1 MANTKY
7 SDPIAA
13 SAMTID
19 AIAIRIFMSGGGEI
33 RTLESLSTLPPFQDG
48 ALDRYATPPCV
59 AVIPRIP
66 LLCLL
71 PEERCDTRLNRRM
84 RRKQAVHCF
93 PCLGAERVADEEV
106 RGSVVRALYGPAIPR
121 NLL

>member
-1 MANTKY
+1 M
-7 SDPIAA
+7 AA
-13 SAMTID
+13 SAMTMD
-19 AIAIRIFMSGGGEI
+19 AIAIRIVMSGGGEI

-71 PEERCDTRLNRRM
+71 PKERCDTRLNRRM
-84 RRKQAVHCF
+84 GREQTVHGLA
-93 PCLGAERVADEEV
+93 CLSAERIPDEEV
-106 RGSVVRALYGPAIPR
+106 RGGMISALHRSAVPGD
-121 NLL
+121 LL

>member
-1 MANTKY
+1 M
-7 SDPIAA
+7 AA

-59 AVIPRIP
+59 AFIPRIP

-71 PEERCDTRLNRRM
+71 PKECCDARLDRRM
-84 RRKQAVHCF
+84 RRKQAVHRLTCF
-93 PCLGAERVADEEV
+93 GTKRIADEEV
-106 RGSVVRALYGPAIPR
+106 RGSVVRTLHGPAVPR